1 MMLDFFIE
9 YKELF
14 LYLSIPITSAF
25 VGWGTNALALK
36 MTFYPLEFK
45 GIPPF
50 IGWQGIVPSKAVK
63 MSTTSVD
70 LWTSKLVSV
79 KELFEQIDPKA
90 VAKEMRPEFDRIA
103 KEIMDEIMAI
113 QAPDAWDKIPSS
125 LKKIIYMRIS
135 KDYASDSY

>member
-1 MMLDFFIE
+1 
-9 YKELF
+9 
-14 LYLSIPITSAF
+14 
-25 VGWGTNALALK
+25 

-50 IGWQGIVPSKAVK
+50 LGWQGIIPSKAVK

-90 VAKEMRPEFDRIA
+90 VAKEMRPEFDRIS

-113 QAPDAWDKIPSS
+113 QAPDAWDKIPNS
-125 LKKIIYMRIS
+125 LKKVIYMRIS
-135 KDYASDSY
+135 KDMPQIVTEKNYPDR